1 MYGCLKNWTQF
12 MSFKGQKE
20 WRMFLSALSAQKV
33 YVSNFNNQNRVY
45 MLSRHGSK
53 VYLAWE
59 IKKPKDIS
67 L

>member
-1 MYGCLKNWTQF
+1 

-20 WRMFLSALSAQKV
+20 WRMALIALSAQKV
-33 YVSNFNNQNRVY
+33 YVPTFNNQNRVY